1 MQIKVESLSKVK
13 RKINFEIPAE
23 RVASEIDKV
32 YEQIRKRTAIKGFRK
47 GKVPKA
53 YIEKYYS
60 GAMEQDVVKNLVNDT
75 YFKTLADEKIYPV
88 SYPVIENEELK
99 QGEPF
104 KYTAVVEVFPEVE
117 IREFAGLEVGK
128 EIYRFDEEAINRRI
142 EEMRESLAQ
151 LRPVEDGRPAATGDF
166 VTLDFEGCI
175 DGVPFEGGKGED
187 YQLELGSGRFIPGF
201 EEQIC
206 GMKAGEEGEIRVTFP
221 ESYGNTDL
229 AGKEATFTIK
239 VKEMKVKELPPLDD
253 DLAKGFGEFE
263 TLDQLRAKLVEEYEK
278 HEKERIEAEFKERI
292 VKALIEKN
300 DLEVPEAL
308 VNQQL
313 DLMLENAKKR
323 LAYQRLNLE
332 MMGLDDERYK
342 VQFRPVAESQV
353 KGSLLLDA
361 LARQEDIKVADSE
374 IEDKFRLMSGDN
386 EQSLEAVRNYYQQNG
401 KARENLIAQIREEKA
416 IAYLVERANV
426 SEVSRDEIT
435 Q

>member
-47 GKVPKA
+47 GKVPRA

-104 KYTAVVEVFPEVE
+104 RYTAVVEVFPEVE
-117 IREFAGLEVGK
+117 VKEYAGLEVSR
-128 EIYRFDEEAINRRI
+128 EAYRFDEEAINRRI

-166 VTLDFEGCI
+166 VTLDFEGFI

-221 ESYGNTDL
+221 ENYGNVDL

-239 VKEMKVKELPPLDD
+239 VKEMKAKELPPLDD
-253 DLAKGFGEFE
+253 DFAKEFGEFE

-342 VQFRPVAESQV
+342 VQFQPVAESQV

-361 LARQEDIKVADSE
+361 LARQEDIKVAESE
-374 IEDKFRLMSGDN
+374 IEEKFRLMSGDS

-416 IAYLVERANV
+416 IAFLVERARV
-426 SEVSRDEIT
+426 TEVSREEIK